1 MYSEE
6 VALSL
11 ITAVSDLW
19 GIGWLL
25 VCSADDH
32 VELLGKTYKDWLKD
46 TEKSVADLKKRV
58 SKPKNQVIELEGSFK
73 TLEID

>member
-1 MYSEE
+1 M
-6 VALSL
+6 
-11 ITAVSDLW
+11 
-19 GIGWLL
+19 L

-58 SKPKNQVIELEGSFK
+58 SKSKNQVIELEGSFK